1 MGIDAKTVQIMIF
14 VFQAL
19 QDGWSVMKAGT
30 DYEFSKA
37 IGPDDYVVQPV
48 VHILPRDLVE
58 KYSNVDCFLQETLP
72 SQNQTGI
79 PASRSSRE

>member
-30 DYEFSKA
+30 EYEFRKA
-37 IGPDDYVVQPV
+37 IGPDDYLVQPIV
-48 VHILPRDLVE
+48 PRELVE
-58 KYSNVDCFLQETLP
+58 KYSNVECFLQETLP
-72 SQNQTGI
+72 NQNQTGI

>member
-30 DYEFSKA
+30 EYEFSKA
-37 IGPDDYVVQPV
+37 IGPDDYLMQPIV
-48 VHILPRDLVE
+48 PRELLE
-58 KYSNVDCFLQETLP
+58 KYSNVECFLQETLP
-72 SQNQTGI
+72 NQNQTGI